1 MSLLLKNGQVY
12 YEDKFQKLDILV
24 ENDRI
29 KEISNHIEE
38 VGDVEIQ
45 DCSDLS
51 IFPGF
56 IDTHVH
62 FREPGH
68 PNKETLESGSRAAV
82 LGGMTGIFEMPN
94 TSPITDSPERIMD
107 KLSRAENNMH
117 CNYAFYFGATNENSN
132 KLDFLKN
139 LDGCCGV
146 KMFVGSSTGDL
157 LVKDDFYIE
166 QVIKNSPKVVSIH
179 SEDEDMLLDRKNII
193 EEGDVK
199 SHYKWRS
206 VDCAMSS
213 TKKLIDYSNKYK
225 KNIHILHITTKDEVN
240 YFREKKPEFTTLETT
255 PQHLTLSAP
264 DDYDKL
270 DTFAQINPP
279 IRTKDHQDGI
289 WKGID
294 DNLIS
299 IIGSD
304 HSPHTIEEKK
314 QPYPKSPSGMPGT
327 QTIGLVMTDYYLKGR
342 ITLKKLVDLLCL
354 NPCKVFKIKDRGE
367 IKVGNFAD
375 LTIYNLKKS
384 FEIKNSW
391 IASNCGWSPFNNK
404 KVSVSPFGTIISGK
418 KVVWDQKLIEQ
429 SSGVAI
435 AFD

>member
-1 MSLLLKNGQVY
+1 M
-12 YEDKFQKLDILV
+12 
-24 ENDRI
+24 
-29 KEISNHIEE
+29 
-38 VGDVEIQ
+38 
-45 DCSDLS
+45 
-51 IFPGF
+51 
-56 IDTHVH
+56 
-62 FREPGH
+62 
-68 PNKETLESGSRAAV
+68 
-82 LGGMTGIFEMPN
+82 GGITGTFEMPN
-94 TSPITDSPERIMD
+94 TSPITDCPKNLED
-107 KLSRAENNMH
+107 KLSRAKNNMH

-132 KLDFLKN
+132 KLDFIKD

-157 LVKDDFYIE
+157 LVKDDFYIQE
-166 QVIKNSPKVVSIH
+166 VIKNSPKIVSIH

-193 EEGDVK
+193 EEGNVK

-225 KNIHILHITTKDEVN
+225 KHIHILHITTKDEVD
-240 YFREKKPEFTTLETT
+240 YFREQKPKFTTLETT

-270 DTFAQINPP
+270 NTFAQINPP

-289 WKGID
+289 WKGIN

-327 QTIGLVMTDYYLKGR
+327 QTIGLIMTDYYLKGR
-342 ITLKKLVDLLCL
+342 IGIKKLVDLLCT
-354 NPCKVFKIKDRGE
+354 NPCKIFKIKDRGS
-367 IKVGNFAD
+367 ISVGNFAD
-375 LTIYNLKKS
+375 LTIYNLNKS
-384 FEIKNSW
+384 FEIKDNW
-391 IASNCGWSPFNNK
+391 IESNCSWTPFNGK
-404 KVSVSPFGTIISGK
+404 KISVSPFGTIISGK
-418 KVVWDQKLIEQ
+418 KVVWNQKLEEK
-429 SSGVAI
+429 SSGIPI
-435 AFD
+435 AFG